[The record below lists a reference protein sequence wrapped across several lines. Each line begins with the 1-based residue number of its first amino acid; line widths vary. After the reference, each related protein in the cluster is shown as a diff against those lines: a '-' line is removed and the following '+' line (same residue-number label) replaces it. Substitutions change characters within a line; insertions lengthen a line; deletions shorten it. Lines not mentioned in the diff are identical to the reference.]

1 MGGPDWQPEEK
12 APCTCSGLGG
22 GCKHLVRLLGRAAI
36 SVINSIQCILKIR
49 LINIELIGHE
59 NKKSQNTQIDD
70 MNIPYVLISRFF
82 LMS

>member
-1 MGGPDWQPEEK
+1 MYGFFTFSRMSLS
-12 APCTCSGLGG
+12 A
-22 GCKHLVRLLGRAAI
+22 
-36 SVINSIQCILKIR
+36 ILKIC